1 MRTRKTAAGTKSQ
14 VTAFMA
20 DLRSIVRLDSDNF
33 NSFSFCFVLD
43 KTLQLMETPVAN
55 PIVHSLSSACFPYS
69 FKVLHHN
76 LVAAESG
83 NDIFTDI
90 MVYPLHPTS
99 FSSGEFL
106 EQPLTGTSA
115 FSLKFGTQIF
125 EFPFSAF
132 DFGGIIKPVAA
143 CDSKV
148 IYSQVNTEN
157 SILRS
162 VANEFNLFGESE
174 QKESSAFF
182 IHSQEAFTCLPR
194 EVFFIA
200 FRDIEFE
207 FLPFVE
213 QTQNKNV
220 SFEVSASWEIVSDRS
235 AIDGWLGFSLFVH
248 PAGLFDA
255 SNSKLRRQ
263 GLPQCFI
270 NEGVELDIIPDI
282 ILPCSINTEL
292 QSFAV
297 SFDSVNYFRSGRN
310 LDFSCCNTLHKDA
323 KSVKVFK
330 YGAGVWQVASGGK
343 KGNHSK
349 LWDIKPIQK

>member
-20 DLRSIVRLDSDNF
+20 DLGSIVRLDSDNF
-33 NSFSFCFVLD
+33 NAFSFCFVLD

-76 LVAAESG
+76 PVAVEFR
-83 NDIFTDI
+83 NNVFTDI

-106 EQPLTGTSA
+106 EQPLAGTSA

-125 EFPFSAF
+125 ELPFGFF
-132 DFGGIIKPVAA
+132 DFGGIIKPAGA
-143 CDSKV
+143 CDSEIV
-148 IYSQVNTEN
+148 YSEINAKN
-157 SILRS
+157 SILQC
-162 VANEFNLFGESE
+162 VVNGLNLFRESE

-182 IHSQEAFTCLPR
+182 IHSQEAFAYIPR
-194 EVFFIA
+194 EVFFVA
-200 FRDIEFE
+200 FGDIEFKL
-207 FLPFVE
+207 LPFVE

-220 SFEVSASWEIVSDRS
+220 PFEVCASWEIVSDRS
-235 AIDGWLGFSLFVH
+235 AIDGWLGFSLLDH

-263 GLPQCFI
+263 CLPQCFI
-270 NEGVELDIIPDI
+270 NKGVELDIIPDI
-282 ILPCSINTEL
+282 LLPCSINTEL

-297 SFDSVNYFRSGRN
+297 SFNGVNYFRNGRN
-310 LDFSCCNTLHKDA
+310 FDFSCCNTLHRDA
-323 KSVKVFK
+323 RPVKLFK
-330 YGAGVWQVASGGK
+330 YGVGVWQVASGGE

-349 LWDIKPIQK
+349 MRGIEPIQK